1 MATGPND
8 PFTPRDDQVPFP
20 AIDLD
25 QLDPDNID
33 QVLTRA
39 DALLSRNRAS
49 SAASISAKAAVPP
62 EPSTE
67 FPVLTEVV
75 PAPRK
80 PPTAQDLMLDQIEDE
95 LRLELLGQMG
105 PELERMIESR
115 VHQRLE
121 MNMELIMARTRDH
134 LVTEVRRAVRDALDQ
149 VIGEEIKRLKK
160 QPGRGRG

>member
-8 PFTPRDDQVPFP
+8 PSNPTDERVPFP

-49 SAASISAKAAVPP
+49 SGASISAAGPP
-62 EPSTE
+62 EPSAE

-80 PPTAQDLMLDQIEDE
+80 PATAQDLMLDQIEDE

-105 PELERMIESR
+105 PELERLIESR
-115 VHQRLE
+115 VHLRLE

-149 VIGEEIKRLKK
+149 VIGEEVKRLKK
-160 QPGRGRG
+160 QPGRGRSK